1 MLSFE
6 MSAIDLILAVA
17 IIILL
22 ILYLAKSARKPP
34 NEEKQTFT
42 IAHEIAHQKLENKN
56 PIFSNLTG
64 KETQKQEDEA
74 DELAKKWL
82 S

>member
-6 MSAIDLILAVA
+6 LSAIDLILAVA
-17 IIILL
+17 AIILL
-22 ILYLAKSARKPP
+22 ILYLTKSAGKPP

-42 IAHEIAHQKLENKN
+42 IAHEIAHQKLEHKS
-56 PIFSNLTG
+56 PIFSNLTE
-64 KETQKQEDEA
+64 KETQKQEDE
-74 DELAKKWL
+74 DYGTGGE